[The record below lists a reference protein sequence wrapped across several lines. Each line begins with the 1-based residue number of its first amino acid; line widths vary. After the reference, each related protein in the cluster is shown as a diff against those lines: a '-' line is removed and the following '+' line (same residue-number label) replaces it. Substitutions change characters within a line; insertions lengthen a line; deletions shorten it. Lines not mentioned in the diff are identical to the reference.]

1 MKFSAS
7 TVYSYKRLLGF
18 SDYTC
23 LKKKWIWIIMAAAT
37 VIVSICF
44 SLQFTLLGYD
54 STLTFSFCAV
64 ILIDL
69 LYSFMC
75 FGLPR
80 ITLKKSPA
88 LNAQIRFEFYESFY
102 KIEASLSNG
111 NEQSQLNYSALKKVD
126 KTKNSIYLYVSQNQA
141 YIVDKDGFTLGSA
154 EEFMSFISSKIES
167 QNYLN
172 KRKNK

>member
-7 TVYSYKRLLGF
+7 TVYSYKRLLNF

-23 LKKKWIWIIMAAAT
+23 LKKKWIWIVMAAASI
-37 VIVSICF
+37 IVSICF